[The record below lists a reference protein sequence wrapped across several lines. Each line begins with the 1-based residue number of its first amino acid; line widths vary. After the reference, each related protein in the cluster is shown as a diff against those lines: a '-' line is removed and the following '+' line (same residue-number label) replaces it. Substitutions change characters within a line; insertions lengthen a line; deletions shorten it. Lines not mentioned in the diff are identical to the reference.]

1 MSRLA
6 ALAGASVVAISIAT
20 SASADTIVATGVG
33 FSDGSR
39 VVSVASPPSG
49 AISGPYNAGR
59 FEIITDTG
67 SIFAWCVDL
76 YRTIS
81 FFTPPPPPTRT
92 YTLGE
97 LVDGAI
103 TSPAP
108 LTDAQIGRVGALA
121 EAGDDALA
129 SAASAEERKTISA
142 AYQAAIW
149 QTIYTGSTFSSV
161 HAETQALLTTLN
173 GTVFAPDDSGTLY
186 TEFGPDGRVKSQQLY
201 GDDPDPVPTIPVPGA
216 LGLFGF
222 ALAGLVLAGRR
233 KA

>member
-6 ALAGASVVAISIAT
+6 ALAGASVLAISVAT
-20 SASADTIVATGVG
+20 SAGASIIATGVG

-39 VVSVASPPSG
+39 IVSVASPPAG

-59 FEIITDTG
+59 FEIITDAG

-103 TSPAP
+103 TTPAP
-108 LTDAQIGRVGALA
+108 LTADQIGRVGALA

-129 SAASAEERKTISA
+129 GAASAEDRKTISA

-149 QTIYTGSTFSSV
+149 QTIYTGSTFSSS
-161 HAETQALLTTLN
+161 HAGTQSLLTTLN
-173 GTVFAPDDSGTLY
+173 GTAFAPDDSGTLY
-186 TEFGPDGRVKSQQLY
+186 TEFGPDGSIKSQQLY
-201 GDDPDPVPTIPVPGA
+201 GDDPDPAPPIPVPGA